1 MMLRPNPWKPDY
13 VGAYTGPLDPIDAL
27 RNGANDRWKQVLFL
41 LSEIERDAAEI
52 IQLLQKVCV
61 FTDRSGK

>member
-52 IQLLQKVCV
+52 IQLLQKVYG
-61 FTDRSGK
+61 TRSGE

>member
-27 RNGANDRWKQVLFL
+27 RNGAIITNEEKRGAL
-41 LSEIERDAAEI
+41 L
-52 IQLLQKVCV
+52 
-61 FTDRSGK
+61 